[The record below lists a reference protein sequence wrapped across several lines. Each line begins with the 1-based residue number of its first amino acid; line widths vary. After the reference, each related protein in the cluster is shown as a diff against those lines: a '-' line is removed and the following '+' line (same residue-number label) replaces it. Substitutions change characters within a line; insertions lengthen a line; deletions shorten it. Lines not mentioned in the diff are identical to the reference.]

1 MHLCFGISRS
11 SCLVLIQLYLY
22 EKLTGFACNNR
33 VQKLLSSDDFDGM
46 AFVAFQTRC
55 SRISLLGHNVTGFS
69 M

>member
-1 MHLCFGISRS
+1 M
-11 SCLVLIQLYLY
+11 LIQLCLY

-46 AFVAFQTRC
+46 AFVAFQTHC